1 MTVRVEEAATMG
13 TRGSGVPQA
22 ERDKL
27 CKSANTAISL
37 LQLGKTSDVAATFT
51 SHATGWSGQHVF
63 EIFAKDAGDKCK
75 HEKWKTR
82 HQEKMMKA
90 QMKTR
95 QNRKPDKND
104 FDRDTI
110 SYFDDVSIVLVW
122 TLVAQ

>member
-1 MTVRVEEAATMG
+1 MTVRVEKAATMG

-75 HEKWKTR
+75 HEKVENEASREDDESTDEDPTESKT
-82 HQEKMMKA
+82 Q
-90 QMKTR
+90 TR
-95 QNRKPDKND
+95 TTLIETQSV
-104 FDRDTI
+104 I
-110 SYFDDVSIVLVW
+110 S
-122 TLVAQ
+122 TM